1 MAAEAGPHGPAPT
14 MAAME
19 IDELN
24 RLYTWVLWAAFAVA
38 TAFGFIAQ
46 RTHFCTMGAISDI
59 VNMGDWTR
67 MRMWGMAVGVA
78 MIGFYA
84 MAGFGWID
92 PNQTIYT
99 SGRILWLS
107 ALSGGALFGFGM
119 VLASGCGSKTLVR
132 IGAGSLKS
140 LVVFFVMGFA
150 AFATL
155 RGVVAVWRDSTIDQ
169 VVLEISAG
177 GAVPSWLSAGLGM
190 SPDAAGLFAALVI
203 GGGLIV
209 WALAGAD
216 FRTGNNLLAGLGL
229 GAVIVAM
236 WWVSGHLGF
245 VPEHPETLESVYL
258 ASNSRRMESLT
269 FTAPMAYTL
278 DWIIF
283 YSDTSKVLTFG
294 VVTVVGV
301 VVGALLCALLE
312 RSFRWEGFHGTQDTA
327 LHMIGAACMGVG
339 GVTALGCTVGQGMSG
354 LSTLSLSSVIA
365 VTGIMLGAIGGFR
378 FQMWLLDR
386 E

>member
-1 MAAEAGPHGPAPT
+1 

-19 IDELN
+19 IDEFN

-38 TAFGFIAQ
+38 ATFGFIAQ

-78 MIGFYA
+78 MIGFYG
-84 MAGFGWID
+84 MAGLGWID
-92 PNQTIYT
+92 PTQTIYT
-99 SGRILWLS
+99 SGSVLWLS

-140 LVVFFVMGFA
+140 LVVFFVMGFS

-169 VVLEISAG
+169 VVLELAAG
-177 GAVPSWLSAGLGM
+177 GALPLWLSAGLGLA
-190 SPDAAGLFAALVI
+190 PAVAGLLAAVVV
-203 GGGLIV
+203 GGGLII
-209 WALAGAD
+209 WALAGTN

-229 GAVIVAM
+229 GTVIVAM
-236 WWVSGHLGF
+236 WWVSGHMGF
-245 VPEHPETLESVYL
+245 VPEHPDTLESVYL

-278 DWIIF
+278 DWVIF

-301 VVGALLCALLE
+301 VIGALLCALLE
-312 RSFRWEGFHGTQDTA
+312 RSFRWEGFRGTQDTA
-327 LHMIGAACMGVG
+327 LHMVGAACMGVG